1 MQAGPLAEL
10 VDRFSNY
17 LPMLAAGVLVAALG
31 LAVGWVAKRMVIR
44 LLILMRLDRLAG
56 RAGWR
61 AAFGKGDVRA
71 AIYNLL
77 GTLAMLLVFL
87 IFLDNA
93 VQILGL
99 TVLSRMIETLVVY
112 LPNLALAALIIA
124 VGWTLSSVAAQRVE
138 ETLEQEDGPR
148 PRLTGKL
155 CKAALIAVVGALA
168 LWQLGFAK
176 EIILLA
182 FAITFSAF
190 GVAFALAVGL
200 GSIKPIQRLWEDLF
214 KDRKSD
220 DER

>member
-17 LPMLAAGVLVAALG
+17 LPTLAAGVFVAVLG
-31 LAVGWVAKRMVIR
+31 LAVGWVAKRTVIR
-44 LLILMRLDRLAG
+44 LLILLRLDRLAG

-77 GTLAMLLVFL
+77 GILTMLLVFL

-99 TVLSRMIETLVVY
+99 TVLSRMIGTLVVY
-112 LPNLALAALIIA
+112 LPNLALAALIMA
-124 VGWTLSSVAAQRVE
+124 VGWTVASVAAQRVE
-138 ETLEQEDGPR
+138 ETLDQERGPR
-148 PRLTGKL
+148 PRLVGKL
-155 CKAALIAVVGALA
+155 CKAALISVVGALA
-168 LWQLGFAK
+168 LWQLGFARQ
-176 EIILLA
+176 IILLA
-182 FAITFSAF
+182 FTIAFSAF

-200 GSIKPIQRLWEDLF
+200 GSVKPIQRAWEELF
-214 KDRKSD
+214 EERKD